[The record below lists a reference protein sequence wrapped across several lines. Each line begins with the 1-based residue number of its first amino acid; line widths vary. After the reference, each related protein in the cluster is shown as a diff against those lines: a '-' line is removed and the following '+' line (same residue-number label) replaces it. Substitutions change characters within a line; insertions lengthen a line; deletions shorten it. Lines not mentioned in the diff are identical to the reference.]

1 MVMTAHVIN
10 RQMDPSGLPASL
22 SSKITSYLRD
32 SIGFKGVIITDD
44 LAMGAITNQYG
55 CEEALRLAILA
66 GCDLLCLSNN
76 GGGYNP
82 DLVPKAVDAIFQL
95 VKSNQIP
102 AESIQTSAQQI
113 RSLKK
118 KIHLDPA
125 R

>member
-1 MVMTAHVIN
+1 MVMVAHVIN
-10 RQMDPSGLPASL
+10 RTLGDDLPASL
-22 SSKITSYLRD
+22 SPAIVNELLRNQF
-32 SIGFKGVIITDD
+32 GFTGVIVTDD

-55 CEEALRLAILA
+55 FEEALRLAILA

-102 AESIQTSAQQI
+102 AESIQTSAQRI

-118 KIHLDPA
+118 KINLDPA